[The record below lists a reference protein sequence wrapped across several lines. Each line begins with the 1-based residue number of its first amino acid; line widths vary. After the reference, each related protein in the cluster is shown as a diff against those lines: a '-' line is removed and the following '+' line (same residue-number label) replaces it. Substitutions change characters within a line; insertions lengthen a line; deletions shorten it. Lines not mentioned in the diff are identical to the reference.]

1 MKAVAL
7 SSIDKFK
14 ASFEC
19 SDTLV
24 NRLWK
29 NILWSTRSNFISIP
43 TDCPQRN
50 ERLGWMGDISVYAPT
65 ATKIAD
71 VSAILRQYLQSV
83 RDCQTPEGKFPDV
96 APTGVGFGGFLWGS
110 AGITVPYEHF
120 LQYGDTT
127 LVREHYPAMKRYMD
141 YVFDKTIDPQ
151 TGVMVQDRAWGD
163 LGDWLSPEYDKNDK
177 SLLWECYLI
186 YDLDIMTYLAK
197 VVGNDTDAAF
207 YKNKG
212 MNAGSFSKRC
222 MWIRLR
228 RRHVSLRLTR
238 RGRVGLSIHRH
249 HTLSP

>member
-1 MKAVAL
+1 MAL

-151 TGVMVQDRAWGD
+151 TGVMVQAEIPAPARY
-163 LGDWLSPEYDKNDK
+163 E
-177 SLLWECYLI
+177 
-186 YDLDIMTYLAK
+186 AK
-197 VVGNDTDAAF
+197 E
-207 YKNKG
+207 
-212 MNAGSFSKRC
+212 
-222 MWIRLR
+222 
-228 RRHVSLRLTR
+228 
-238 RGRVGLSIHRH
+238 
-249 HTLSP
+249 